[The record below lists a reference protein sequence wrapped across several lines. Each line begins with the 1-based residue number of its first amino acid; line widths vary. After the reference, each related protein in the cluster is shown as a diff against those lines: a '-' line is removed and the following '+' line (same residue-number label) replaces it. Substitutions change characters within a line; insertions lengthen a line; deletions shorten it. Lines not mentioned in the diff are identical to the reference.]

1 MHLIIR
7 ALLHQDFLL
16 LILYHTLIYL
26 SIGVTLKMTYKLYN
40 YIITQILINVN
51 PHGTTYGTQHM
62 TYKKYARRH
71 TSNHYVYEVY
81 VISVHDVGHALLV
94 YVLYVHF
101 LLNEL
106 PLDVYFEQLVLAHDV
121 LAHYFL

>member
-51 PHGTTYGTQHM
+51 PHGTQHM

>member
-51 PHGTTYGTQHM
+51 PHGTQHM
-62 TYKKYARRH
+62 AHKKYARRH

-81 VISVHDVGHALLV
+81 VISVHDEGHALLV